1 MTIPHSQLV
10 ILLYVLGFVL
20 LLFVSIIVSLV
31 KLFNFVVKQLK
42 EESEKILKQLKFSRT
57 TQEFSV

>member
-1 MTIPHSQLV
+1 MTIPHSQAV

-20 LLFVSIIVSLV
+20 LVFISIIVSLV

-42 EESEKILKQLKFSRT
+42 EESEKNSKAIEILTHNKQI
-57 TQEFSV
+57 